1 MKNIRW
7 RHLVVLFILM
17 LFMVLNL
24 PGCIKY
30 QVIQEL
36 RPNIYHLYHKKE
48 GAVIILTKDSL
59 EINKYYK
66 LNQIDKLNEK

>member
-17 LFMVLNL
+17 LFMILNL
-24 PGCIKY
+24 PGCTKY
-30 QVIQEL
+30 QGIQEL
-36 RPNIYHLYHKKE
+36 RPNMYHLYHKKE

-66 LNQIDKLNEK
+66 LNQINKLNEK

>member
-17 LFMVLNL
+17 LFLVLNL

-36 RPNIYHLYHKKE
+36 RPNMYHLYHKKE
-48 GAVIILTKDSL
+48 GAVIILTSDSL
-59 EINKYYK
+59 EINRYYK
-66 LNQIDKLNEK
+66 LNQINKLNEK